1 MSAPERA
8 RAETLV
14 GRLSAEL
21 DRGAVATDP
30 ATLRAHAVD
39 GVVPRAVC
47 SPRDPAQIAAVLRLC
62 GEAGAAV
69 APWGGGTM
77 VALGN
82 VPRRLDVVVR
92 TTALAALREHDAA
105 NLTATMDAGL
115 TVAALQAQLAERGQ
129 FLPFDPP
136 RPEQATVGGVVAAA
150 ANGPR
155 RMFYGGVRDLV
166 IGMKMVLA
174 DGAQIKAGGKVVKNV
189 AGYDM
194 CKLFTGALG
203 TLGVITEVTCKVM
216 PLPEQ
221 AVTVAGQ
228 GALAGAFGLV
238 DALFASVLQP
248 SAIAVLAP
256 AVAGAAGLPKE
267 AAALTVAVEGFVE
280 AVERHVRDISAMAR
294 ERGLALEL
302 LRGAD
307 HDRVWA
313 VIRDFPVA
321 AAQGAVIRLTVPAGA
336 VAAAVEEL
344 QRAGWGDRFVA
355 HAGAGTIWVAVEG
368 GRAAEAFGTLG
379 AIGASH
385 RGHAVLTAA
394 PPEAKG
400 GLDIWG
406 PAPPG
411 LEIMAEIKRRF
422 DPQQLL
428 NPGRFVAFL

>member
-1 MSAPERA
+1 MSAPQRV
-8 RAETLV
+8 RTETLI

-39 GVVPRAVC
+39 GVVPQVVC
-47 SPRDPAQIAAVLRLC
+47 SPRDSAQIAAVLRLC

-77 VALGN
+77 IALGN
-82 VPRRLDVVVR
+82 VPRRLDVVIR

-105 NLTATMDAGL
+105 NLTATMEAGL
-115 TVAALQAQLAERGQ
+115 TVAALQTQLAARGQ

-136 RPEQATVGGVVAAA
+136 LPEQATVGGVVAAA

-194 CKLFTGALG
+194 CKLFTGSLG

-221 AVTVAGQ
+221 AVTVAGR
-228 GALAGAFGLV
+228 GPLVSVFGLV

-256 AVAGAAGLPKE
+256 ATAGATGLSAE
-267 AAALTVAVEGFVE
+267 ASAVAVAVEGFVE
-280 AVERHVRDISAMAR
+280 AVQRHVRDISAMAR

-302 LRGAD
+302 LSGSD

-313 VIRDFPVA
+313 VIRDFPQA
-321 AAQGAVIRLTVPAGA
+321 AHSAVIRLTVPLGA

-344 QRAGWGDRFVA
+344 QRAGWADRFVA
-355 HAGAGTIWVAVEG
+355 HAGAGTIWVAVEVT
-368 GRAAEAFGTLG
+368 RAAGAFGTLG
-379 AIGASH
+379 AIAASH

-406 PAPPG
+406 AAPPG